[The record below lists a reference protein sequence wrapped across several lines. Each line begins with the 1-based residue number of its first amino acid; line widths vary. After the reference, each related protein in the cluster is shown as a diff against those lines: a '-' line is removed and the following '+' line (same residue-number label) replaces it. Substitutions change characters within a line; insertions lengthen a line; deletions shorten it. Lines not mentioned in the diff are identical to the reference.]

1 MLDSF
6 QHVNLQR
13 VISPSKWVP
22 NFSLSLPVAFVFL
35 FSPQIIGGYATFLYQ
50 IGLLDEKQRK
60 YFQKQCDACVK
71 YIRDERWFQAF
82 EVSSGA
88 RVALEQ

>member
-1 MLDSF
+1 MTKGYF
-6 QHVNLQR
+6 TKHTGF
-13 VISPSKWVP
+13 P

-60 YFQKQCDACVK
+60 YFQKECDDCVRCIK
-71 YIRDERWFQAF
+71 EKRWLQAF
-82 EVSSGA
+82 EVSSGPC
-88 RVALEQ
+88 VALEQ